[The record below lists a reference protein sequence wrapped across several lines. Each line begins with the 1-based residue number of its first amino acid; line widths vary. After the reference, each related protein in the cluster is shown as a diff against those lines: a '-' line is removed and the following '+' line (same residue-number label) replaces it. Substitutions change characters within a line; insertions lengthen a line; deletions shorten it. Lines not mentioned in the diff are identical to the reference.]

1 METSK
6 SFIGQVN
13 LIKVLPWDADIN
25 AFGFSYYQQT
35 WTIQF
40 QNFSGHQ
47 LWTNLPRQDGGG
59 SSTSRHTS
67 SGSIPKNFYWKK
79 LNSLHSVLLKNSTWH
94 FHFLMLLIFSSC
106 LQTKTSI
113 SKTPWASPQCLGAVG
128 QTLDWEHVSLLV
140 QLPLSWSRYF
150 SKILSDA
157 W

>member
-59 SSTSRHTS
+59 FSTSQHTF
-67 SGSIPKNFYWKK
+67 SGYIPKNFYWKSWTWSI
-79 LNSLHSVLLKNSTWH
+79 LYSWQILLYIT
-94 FHFLMLLIFSSC
+94 FTFLCCSF
-106 LQTKTSI
+106 
-113 SKTPWASPQCLGAVG
+113 
-128 QTLDWEHVSLLV
+128 SLLV
-140 QLPLSWSRYF
+140 CKRKLQFPRNLELLLSVWALWDRPWIGNTFHCWYNYPF
-150 SKILSDA
+150 HDLGIFPKY
-157 W
+157 